1 MTEDVLQK
9 NASDHPKVFVKAK
22 LTKSA
27 LERLESAAE
36 VFLRPDTD
44 MEELCG
50 SIGNS
55 DAIIC
60 HGPERLYTQEFF
72 ESASNLKILART
84 SVGTDMVDLVSAAGH
99 SIVVT
104 NTPGA
109 NAISV
114 AELGLLLMLALSR
127 KTVECHERVCNG
139 EPFRRAD
146 IYQHLQGVEL
156 YQKVAGLV
164 GYGAVGQ
171 RLAERALAM
180 GMTVKAFDPYVK
192 IDTMRSNGVVQA
204 SLDEILSDSDYLV
217 LCCPLTEENRG
228 LINNKSLSS
237 MKSTAFLINIA
248 RGALVESN
256 DLVEALTKSEIA
268 GAALDVTVPEPPLKD
283 DPLLNMENVILSA
296 HQGGNTE
303 ECWERMCHTAVDN
316 VLQFFNGERPQNL
329 VNPEVFESM
338 K

>member
-1 MTEDVLQK
+1 MVEDITQEK
-9 NASDHPKVFVKAK
+9 SSDLPKVFVKAK

-36 VFLRPDTD
+36 VFLCPDTE
-44 MEELCG
+44 MKELCE
-50 SIGNS
+50 SIGDF

-60 HGPERLYTQEFF
+60 HGPERFYTQEFF
-72 ESASNLKILART
+72 ESAPNLKMLART
-84 SVGTDMVDLVSAAGH
+84 SVGTDMVNLAAATEH
-99 SIVVT
+99 AVVVT

-127 KTVECHERVCNG
+127 KTVECHEKVCNG

-156 YQKVAGLV
+156 YEKVVGLV

-171 RLAERALAM
+171 RLAERALPI
-180 GMTVKAFDPYVK
+180 GMKVKAFDPYVK
-192 IDTMRSNGVVQA
+192 ADTMQSNGVIPA
-204 SLDEILSDSDYLV
+204 NLEDILCDSDYLV
-217 LCCPLTEENRG
+217 LCCPLTEENSG
-228 LINNKSLSS
+228 LINKESLSS
-237 MKSTAFLINIA
+237 MKSTAYVINIA
-248 RGALVESN
+248 RGALVESA
-256 DLVEALTKSEIA
+256 DLVEALTNGKIA
-268 GAALDVTVPEPPLKD
+268 GAALDVTVPEPPLKN

-296 HQGGNTE
+296 HQGGNTK

-329 VNPEVFESM
+329 VNPEVVESTN
-338 K
+338 